1 MLQKVKSSQA
11 SEAVTLDNSEPE
23 QVINII
29 ERPSQLAM
37 TAAVTRHHLSHTVP
51 VIPPPPPPSSQP
63 ARQSSR
69 VPAAA
74 AAAPGDV
81 AQPQGDVNRQLV
93 ERIEELYRQIHR
105 TQTDDLSAPAAV

>member
-74 AAAPGDV
+74 APGDV
-81 AQPQGDVNRQLV
+81 AQPQGDVNQQLV